1 MMTDEIIDMLIRDL
15 RYFSFASITVA
26 FMCDCFRNREVRIFE
41 RITFTIVLT
50 AFLAFYSPVLDE
62 GTKIFEQLTSAS
74 DSKIDAYLERCRT
87 VRFEGDSGFFD
98 DFITSLQ
105 ANFFKMILSCTCILR
120 SISNLLQT
128 YFIIALKI
136 MAPIVLGLGAWEIF
150 RNILWK
156 FITYSLAVM
165 MWSVGYQIADIFI
178 LKGVALVGVPS
189 ALAAGAGAV
198 VITGGTALIGML
210 VFLLALLFG
219 MCIFYI
225 LTPIVM
231 FAILSGANPGTAVT
245 GNMRTAALAAMAGAG
260 PAARIIQKSN
270 INVSPQINRNI
281 QSLSP
286 RSPAGSGISL
296 NSVTKAMRLV
306 K

>member
-1 MMTDEIIDMLIRDL
+1 MTDEIIGMLIRDL

-50 AFLAFYSPVLDE
+50 AFLAFYSPILDE

-74 DSKIDAYLERCRT
+74 DSKIDAYLEKCRT

-105 ANFFKMILSCTCILR
+105 ANFFKIILSCTCILR
-120 SISNLLQT
+120 FISNLLQT

-189 ALAAGAGAV
+189 ALGAGAGAV

-245 GNMRTAALAAMAGAG
+245 GNMRTAAIAAMAGAG
-260 PAARIIQKSN
+260 SAARIIQKSN
-270 INVSPQINRNI
+270 VNVSPQVNRSI

-286 RSPAGSGISL
+286 KSPASPGISL
-296 NSVTKAMRLV
+296 NSVTKAMRLT